1 MRYRV
6 NVNECYYGVS
16 NDKLMSK
23 IIKADN
29 VNNLIDKIKVDNDLS
44 EYVDFDNNLN
54 YDKLV
59 YDGSNSFYL
68 LLNDVFE
75 FECEL
80 LKYSP
85 HSTPEPRS
93 SIYPDKFIPYCPLS
107 SASMSAARATE
118 TKPEELLTPLYCV
131 HSLVSEPL
139 I

>member
-59 YDGSNSFYL
+59 YEGSNSFYL

-80 LKYSP
+80 LK
-85 HSTPEPRS
+85 
-93 SIYPDKFIPYCPLS
+93 
-107 SASMSAARATE
+107 
-118 TKPEELLTPLYCV
+118 
-131 HSLVSEPL
+131 
-139 I
+139 